1 MPEQPSRNFPAP
13 TPSLWAFTSG
23 SIPLYLFCVRFYFLF
38 FLFIS
43 YFYFYCLKYG
53 KTPAARSDLYL
64 IKNTP
69 VPVLSGW
76 SSQDAGGPRVEQQP
90 LPHHLPSG
98 CRRSRPTTDLPKPK
112 SLLRK
117 GPVPTQRE
125 TFYLREES
133 EEEHLGKER
142 GPQTK
147 KGSLW
152 ASEPRG
158 HPAPGWAGK
167 TAPGLWA
174 PQIGPT
180 SNPGTGQHHP
190 RARPAYPPKGDPD
203 HQLLVE

>member
-1 MPEQPSRNFPAP
+1 VPEQPSRNFPAP

-112 SLLRK
+112 SLLRE
-117 GPVPTQRE
+117 GPVPTLKGNLLPPGRV
-125 TFYLREES
+125 
-133 EEEHLGKER
+133 R
-142 GPQTK
+142 G
-147 KGSLW
+147 G
-152 ASEPRG
+152 
-158 HPAPGWAGK
+158 APGKRKGATNKEKMRSGNH
-167 TAPGLWA
+167 PG
-174 PQIGPT
+174 PE
-180 SNPGTGQHHP
+180 
-190 RARPAYPPKGDPD
+190 R
-203 HQLLVE
+203 